1 MENMLIRDVV
11 PAVSEPALQGPVS
24 HVAEVV
30 EQTLP
35 VSCPTAAQSIPAP
48 QVIPSDDDEGIRRK
62 VVGEMETLL
71 RGGSIFQQPQL
82 ATVPPAILA
91 QQTIAQPAQVS
102 VQPTSSETLAD
113 DEKIK
118 QKITAE
124 MEESLQKVRS
134 QEGASDQSGAQQ
146 AALHTESE
154 KRVDEKREAEVET
167 EAERHQ
173 PAPERAEREG
183 ITKLAEAEE
192 KTLEAEARKV
202 AELGARRFA
211 EEEELAEK
219 ARLELEAEK
228 AAEAKRLLL
237 AEEAAQKE
245 KAAELERLAEAERQC
260 LDAQR
265 HEEES
270 AAAKALEERRAIE
283 AERAA
288 VVEAARQVFVREQA
302 GFDDKKFQEFDR
314 QRRLAEDERVRLADV
329 ALAEREKAREAKQQR
344 EREIEE
350 ERVKAET
357 SVFSSPTGLGET
369 VEEGVLPI
377 ELSEKVAKREI
388 SRDPTRA
395 TSASKN
401 RSVAPRSSTPTLGKA
416 FAKDQ
421 KQRFT
426 LGSSSSAPNTTAG
439 YKVRIVSGFGSI
451 SADCFDSGQRAG
463 RRPGLLIDKV
473 IALQAGRKN
482 SARRV
487 KRRILRQRDP
497 PPEQARR
504 PLVGLVTMGRT
515 LQLRLGHL
523 PLP

>member
-1 MENMLIRDVV
+1 VPRAAASSSRSTDQEPQQRILQPEPRPITAPVGDNEDEQIRQQIIRQMENMLIHDAA
-11 PAVSEPALQGPVS
+11 PAVSEPALQGPAS
-24 HVAEVV
+24 HVAEVM

-35 VSCPTAAQSIPAP
+35 VSYPTAAQAVPAP
-48 QVIPSDDDEGIRRK
+48 QVISSDDEGIRRK

-71 RGGSIFQQPQL
+71 RGGSILQQPQL
-82 ATVPPAILA
+82 ATVPSAIPV
-91 QQTIAQPAQVS
+91 QRTIAQPSRVS

-118 QKITAE
+118 QKIIAE
-124 MEESLQKVRS
+124 MEESLQKERP
-134 QEGASDQSGAQQ
+134 QEGESDQSGAQQ
-146 AALHTESE
+146 AALHAESE
-154 KRVDEKREAEVET
+154 KRVDEKREAE
-167 EAERHQ
+167 AERHQ
-173 PAPERAEREG
+173 PAPEQAEREG

-192 KTLEAEARKV
+192 KTLEAEACKV
-202 AELGARRFA
+202 AELRARRLA

-228 AAEAKRLLL
+228 VAEAKRLLL
-237 AEEAAQKE
+237 AEEATQKE
-245 KAAELERLAEAERQC
+245 KAAELERLAEAERQR

-288 VVEAARQVFVREQA
+288 VVEAARQVFVREQT
-302 GFDDKKFQEFDR
+302 GFDDKKFQELDR

-329 ALAEREKAREAKQQR
+329 ALAEREKAREARQQR

-369 VEEGVLPI
+369 VEEGMLPI

-401 RSVAPRSSTPTLGKA
+401 RSVAPRSSTPTLGKVL
-416 FAKDQ
+416 AKDQ

-426 LGSSSSAPNTTAG
+426 LGSGSSAPSAAAG
-439 YKVRIVSGFGSI
+439 YKVCIVSSFRSI
-451 SADCFDSGQRAG
+451 SADFLTAANKQGGGPAFQ
-463 RRPGLLIDKV
+463 
-473 IALQAGRKN
+473 
-482 SARRV
+482 
-487 KRRILRQRDP
+487 
-497 PPEQARR
+497 
-504 PLVGLVTMGRT
+504 
-515 LQLRLGHL
+515 
-523 PLP
+523 